1 MAHNNKRIE
10 GSFSQGW
17 PFAAFITALAFGSF
31 ALAGFIHK
39 KTFHSPNDVSAPYR
53 KGEEHGAAKPGE
65 KGAEKGA
72 EASKGG
78 EGR

>member
-1 MAHNNKRIE
+1 MAHNGKRIE

-31 ALAGFIHK
+31 AMAGYIHK
-39 KTFHSPNDVSAPYR
+39 KTFRSPNDVSAPYR

-72 EASKGG
+72 EAKK
-78 EGR
+78 EGH